1 MTDHKKAIPWV
12 LAAIAKVKGQK
23 QQPNEERIC
32 QVLLQSYAMEK
43 TEGLEHLQKCV
54 EEGIITCT
62 LAKNGKNSYRNAKS
76 GTPKCKYFVLLIHLL
91 HIHSSILCFLEKKA
105 WEREFCFRRN
115 KVRRCLKCRAWKSMV
130 HINIVHHICTKDPF
144 KEHKTLC
151 TKIRY
156 TASKTSEI

>member
-54 EEGIITCT
+54 EEGIVTCT

-91 HIHSSILCFLEKKA
+91 HIHSSILCFFRKKSLGKGILFQEK
-105 WEREFCFRRN
+105 
-115 KVRRCLKCRAWKSMV
+115 
-130 HINIVHHICTKDPF
+130 
-144 KEHKTLC
+144 
-151 TKIRY
+151 
-156 TASKTSEI
+156 

>member
-54 EEGIITCT
+54 EEE
-62 LAKNGKNSYRNAKS
+62 
-76 GTPKCKYFVLLIHLL
+76 LL
-91 HIHSSILCFLEKKA
+91 HVHWQKMEKIHIEMQNLEPQNVSIL
-105 WEREFCFRRN
+105 FC
-115 KVRRCLKCRAWKSMV
+115 
-130 HINIVHHICTKDPF
+130 
-144 KEHKTLC
+144 
-151 TKIRY
+151 
-156 TASKTSEI
+156 